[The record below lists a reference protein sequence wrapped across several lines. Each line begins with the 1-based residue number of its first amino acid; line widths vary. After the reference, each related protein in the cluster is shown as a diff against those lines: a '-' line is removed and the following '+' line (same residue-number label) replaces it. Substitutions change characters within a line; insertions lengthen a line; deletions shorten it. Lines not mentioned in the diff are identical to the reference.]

1 MELKILMM
9 IGPMPFRAVIGS
21 FDDAVCQPQSQNRQS
36 IPQSAHKYQVS
47 RIPNPFKIKW
57 KHYVPPN
64 PDKPELKI
72 ED

>member
-1 MELKILMM
+1 MM
-9 IGPMPFRAVIGS
+9 IGTLPFETIIGG
-21 FDDAVCQPQSQNRQS
+21 FDDAVGQPQSQDRQG
-36 IPQSAHKYQVS
+36 IPQAAHKYQVP

-57 KHYVPPN
+57 KHYFPPN